1 MGTDKTDKTSLAL
14 SKFDY
19 SRVSANDA
27 TDLRETAERVRQRHR
42 QQIAAIIETGREL
55 SAVKAKLEHG
65 QFGRWIA
72 AEFDWSERTAQNYMS
87 AFEAFGDKT
96 ATVADLPPTAV
107 YQLASAPA
115 QIREKVL
122 QRREAEGAAPDAVR
136 GILSEEIKAD
146 KAAQAEAKKAP
157 AVRQKEKARLARIRR
172 EQEKQRAEW
181 AARDTARQAA
191 MTKLALLL
199 LDIAGERV
207 DELKQALANTDFFA
221 LGHWLEMPHGWEYHA
236 SGGYRLPNPPP
247 PTMPASR
254 PAGIAE
260 RER

>member
-1 MGTDKTDKTSLAL
+1 MGTDKTDKTPLAL
-14 SKFDY
+14 PKFDY
-19 SRVSANDA
+19 GSVPANDA
-27 TDLRETAERVRQRHR
+27 AELRETAERVRQRHR

-115 QIREKVL
+115 PIREKVL
-122 QRREAEGAAPDAVR
+122 QRREAEGVTPDAVR

-157 AVRQKEKARLARIRR
+157 AVRQREKARLARIRR

-191 MTKLALLL
+191 RTKLALLL
-199 LDIAGERV
+199 LEIAGDRV
-207 DELKQALANTDFFA
+207 DELKQALAVTD
-221 LGHWLEMPHGWEYHA
+221 YHSLA
-236 SGGYRLPNPPP
+236 GDLDAPYGSTLVNFTWVPNPPP
-247 PTMPASR
+247 LSAK
-254 PAGIAE
+254 
-260 RER
+260 